1 MNDEF
6 FKKVCNLQVS
16 SATFELIIII
26 EEYARTGDI
35 KHIHRALGYVESSMR
50 GTLVGSRHVS
60 VDDVMKISRIKPLLY
75 TLGIKQQ
82 LIGAVTCFMEGER
95 GSALWCLEDFLDERN
110 ADEKLIA
117 DVE

>member
-1 MNDEF
+1 MNEEF
-6 FKKVCNLQVS
+6 FKKVDNLQVS
-16 SATFELIIII
+16 SATFELICIM

-35 KHIHRALGYVESSMR
+35 KHIHRALSYVESSMR
-50 GTLVGSRHVS
+50 GIVSESRNIS
-60 VDDVMKISRIKPLLY
+60 VDDVMKVKRIKPLLY
-75 TLGIKQQ
+75 VIGLKQQ
-82 LIGAVTCFMEGER
+82 LIGAVVCFMEGER

>member
-1 MNDEF
+1 MNEEF
-6 FKKVCNLQVS
+6 FKKVSNLQVS

-26 EEYARTGDI
+26 EEYDRTGDI
-35 KHIHRALGYVESSMR
+35 KHIHRALDYVESSMR

-82 LIGAVTCFMEGER
+82 LIGAVACFMEGER
-95 GSALWCLEDFLDERN
+95 GSASWCLEDFLEERSTDSEDTFDEQ
-110 ADEKLIA
+110 
-117 DVE
+117 